1 MGRRVRDR
9 DDDQLPGGQR
19 RPVGHRGAERRAP
32 RIHGESNLNTFRD
45 GVRVLRT
52 IFSERLHRRR
62 AAGAIVP
69 AADSMGVSADV
80 VDEAVANPVH
90 AHVEVEHEG
99 QVIDL
104 RAFEEQMR
112 PVRSESA

>member
-1 MGRRVRDR
+1 M
-9 DDDQLPGGQR
+9 
-19 RPVGHRGAERRAP
+19 
-32 RIHGESNLNTFRD
+32 
-45 GVRVLRT
+45 RVLRT